1 MQKQVAFAYTFLGY
15 EQCRLNEKR
24 QQQRRRCHR
33 CVAAAAAPAA
43 AEAAE
48 INHGRLWVTTAT
60 RGCTCSEQR
69 LVVISVCMQTAGR
82 RQVSRL

>member
-48 INHGRLWVTTAT
+48 INHGVSGSRQLRVVV
-60 RGCTCSEQR
+60 
-69 LVVISVCMQTAGR
+69 LVRSNV
-82 RQVSRL
+82 